1 MENAITGLIVIGVLV
16 LAILGL
22 SEQSLSAHA
31 SISDSIRQ
39 MQDRL
44 LERGRTDITPVSA
57 VTMIQPY
64 YVQVT
69 VKNTGQVK
77 LADFDHW
84 DAIVQYTDMVGID
97 HVNWYGYPSG
107 WTETIDQD
115 GQPEVFE
122 KGILNPGE
130 EIVLTIHL
138 PADVQIGSINRAII
152 ATPNGITA
160 STVFTR

>member
-1 MENAITGLIVIGVLV
+1 MENAITGLIIIGVLI
-16 LAILGL
+16 LALLGL

-31 SISDSIRQ
+31 NISEAIRQ

-44 LERGRTDITPVSA
+44 VKRGRTDITPVTAATLMS
-57 VTMIQPY
+57 PD
-64 YVQVT
+64 YV
-69 VKNTGQVK
+69 QVK
-77 LADFDHW
+77 LADYNHW
-84 DAIVQYTDMVGID
+84 DAIIQYADVVGVN
-97 HVNWYGYPSG
+97 HVDWYGYPTG

-122 KGILNPGE
+122 RGILNPGE

-160 STVFTR
+160 STIFTR

>member
-1 MENAITGLIVIGVLV
+1 MENSITGLIIIGVLI
-16 LAILGL
+16 LALLGL
-22 SEQSLSAHA
+22 SEQSLSAYA
-31 SISDSIRQ
+31 SISDAMRQ

-44 LERGRTDITPVSA
+44 VERGRTDITPVAAATLIS
-57 VTMIQPY
+57 PD
-64 YVQVT
+64 YVQVKL
-69 VKNTGQVK
+69 KNTGQAK
-77 LADFDHW
+77 LADYNHW
-84 DAIVQYTDMVGID
+84 DAIIQYADVVGVN
-97 HVNWYGYPSG
+97 HVDWYGYPGG

-122 KGILNPGE
+122 RGILNPGE